1 MTKKIKA
8 IDINPETTTDE
19 PIVEVK
25 VEIPKTNEQEDTVNE
40 ITTKVEE
47 HPLDKLTE
55 EESKGKIVKADGS
68 DNLSPPNDESEQP
81 KPDTRKRITC
91 PDCGKTMLER
101 NFRYQHLKVCG
112 KVKTPVLRAKPIEEV
127 IKEKQEQKAKSE
139 PKPVEVVRHTEVIQ
153 AVEPPTYM
161 ELRRQYNNKLKEQK
175 QQLVKKLISK
185 AF

>member
-8 IDINPETTTDE
+8 IDINPEAE
-19 PIVEVK
+19 PIMESQEVK
-25 VEIPKTNEQEDTVNE
+25 QEDPVNE
-40 ITTKVEE
+40 ITTQVEE
-47 HPLDKLTE
+47 NPLDKLTE
-55 EESKGKIVKADGS
+55 EELKEQIVKVGTD
-68 DNLSPPNDESEQP
+68 PPTVKVDESEQP
-81 KPDTRKRITC
+81 KTDNRKRITC
-91 PDCGKTMLER
+91 PDCGKTMIER
-101 NFRYQHLKVCG
+101 SFRYQHLKVCG

-127 IKEKQEQKAKSE
+127 IKEKQEQKAKPEPKSEPKPE

-175 QQLVKKLISK
+175 QLLVKKLISK